1 MIVMGNI
8 VVEDRELKERFV
20 RAMGPDGENPRK
32 KATAVELRFDIDASS
47 LPPDV
52 KARLIAIAG
61 RWVTKTHVLVGVQPA
76 RRTSASLTGC
86 NTASTRLASGDVIR
100 PAAKCSAARATSA
113 PSARSCVARP
123 SSNT

>member
-47 LPPDV
+47 IPPDV

-61 RWVTKTHVLVGVQPA
+61 RRVTKKHVLVVVS
-76 RRTSASLTGC
+76 RRFRSQ
-86 NTASTRLASGDVIR
+86 IR
-100 PAAKCSAARATSA
+100 NREAAHKEFVDLLHRAAI
-113 PSARSCVARP
+113 
-123 SSNT
+123 